1 MSQPEDG
8 GGVEGG
14 GSGGSGDELP
24 RPDPEDSL
32 PSFPLLSIKVK
43 TMAPATHDLTVNSES
58 TVLALKQEVMRVSGV
73 EAARQ
78 RLLFCGRVLADD
90 ARTLNE
96 VGVRVGHTLHMVER
110 PADLP
115 PQPQNDVP
123 PPPAAQQLPPRG
135 VHRVAIGTINTGA
148 GGAENQTTV
157 NRLITDLISAFG
169 NTLGGAGTRPAGAP
183 GDPAAQ
189 GSTLPPGVQLQQLE
203 ISVGA
208 GPAASTGAA
217 AASPDD
223 TAPRHAHPIA
233 ALDAFIGQLSRTLE
247 GHSESLDFETGRR
260 PVVSSGN
267 PGPETSN
274 ENARHLAVECDLCG
288 QCPIRGSRYK
298 SLRHDNYDLCERCV
312 RTERAR
318 EQEPFVQVDLPLLN
332 QIHLDAFMA
341 GRRGGARAAA
351 VERARAA
358 LESVLGADGTPE
370 GDSGEEG
377 LDRRSVLALCELMR
391 RAREL
396 LGGQAHSFLRRQHE
410 AITSQ
415 VEEIGEDGGRHGVQ
429 AALVQTSS
437 VLNAIGGIFIELG
450 RLFGGVHL
458 SAAGQT
464 SAISQGVFQSQH
476 SLGYVSANGSQV
488 SVPAPAS
495 QGGAGLF
502 PQHLAWLAPPGGAQG
517 QRRPAPPTAPAAAAA
532 TTAARVQVPASTAAA
547 TTAARVQVPTPA
559 PAPAG
564 QSTVSVDN
572 VGRAIQEQA
581 AAARQRQIQ
590 VAVQQRAQMN
600 AMAQSTVDSAIR
612 AREAARQAAAAATR
626 RQVEALRRQVEAS
639 SRHVEAAARIEQDLR
654 RRLAE
659 SERAV
664 ATLRTELEA
673 AREQEKQRAREE
685 QKAKE
690 AAAAAAAA
698 VAKEKEK
705 APAAV
710 AVPKEA
716 ATGAKGL
723 GLGGLGLK
731 QRRKTGREETA
742 EAAPKG
748 LGLGGP
754 GLKPRRTVAR
764 TREVA
769 PQARPAPKQPS
780 SSAASSSNPLQGLM
794 QGLMQGLG
802 EPRGPATEE
811 DEEDFETCMQKE
823 LSGEDQARWMATI
836 ARDELE
842 QQEMRMIQ
850 FSDAYLSLDNI
861 D

>member
-96 VGVRVGHTLHMVER
+96 VGVRDGHTLHMVER

-148 GGAENQTTV
+148 GGAENQTAV

-415 VEEIGEDGGRHGVQ
+415 AGEIGEDGGRHGVQ

-495 QGGAGLF
+495 QGGAGLY

-532 TTAARVQVPASTAAA
+532 TTAARVQVP
-547 TTAARVQVPTPA
+547 TPA

-564 QSTVSVDN
+564 QSAVSVDN
-572 VGRAIQEQA
+572 VGRVIQEQA

-612 AREAARQAAAAATR
+612 AREAARQAAAAASR
-626 RQVEALRRQVEAS
+626 RQVE
-639 SRHVEAAARIEQDLR
+639 EAARREQDLR

-673 AREQEKQRAREE
+673 AREQDKQRAREE
-685 QKAKE
+685 QKEKE
-690 AAAAAAAA
+690 AAAAAAAAA

-794 QGLMQGLG
+794 QSLMQGLG

>member
-96 VGVRVGHTLHMVER
+96 VGVRDGHTLHMVER

-148 GGAENQTTV
+148 GGAENQTAV

-415 VEEIGEDGGRHGVQ
+415 AGEIGEDGGRHGVQ

-495 QGGAGLF
+495 QGGAGLY

-532 TTAARVQVPASTAAA
+532 TTAARVQVP
-547 TTAARVQVPTPA
+547 TPA

-564 QSTVSVDN
+564 QSAVSVDN
-572 VGRAIQEQA
+572 VGRVIQEQA

-612 AREAARQAAAAATR
+612 AREAARQAAAAASR
-626 RQVEALRRQVEAS
+626 RQVE
-639 SRHVEAAARIEQDLR
+639 EAARREQDLR

-673 AREQEKQRAREE
+673 AREQDKQRAREE
-685 QKAKE
+685 QKEKE
-690 AAAAAAAA
+690 AAAAAAAAA

>member
-96 VGVRVGHTLHMVER
+96 VGVRDGHTLHMVER

-148 GGAENQTTV
+148 GGAENQTAV

-415 VEEIGEDGGRHGVQ
+415 AGEIGEDGGRHGVQ

-532 TTAARVQVPASTAAA
+532 TTAARVQVP
-547 TTAARVQVPTPA
+547 TPA

-564 QSTVSVDN
+564 QSAVSVDN
-572 VGRAIQEQA
+572 VGRVIQEQA

-612 AREAARQAAAAATR
+612 AREAARQAAAAASR
-626 RQVEALRRQVEAS
+626 RQVE
-639 SRHVEAAARIEQDLR
+639 EAARREQDLR

-685 QKAKE
+685 QKEKE
-690 AAAAAAAA
+690 AAAAAAAAA

>member
-1 MSQPEDG
+1 
-8 GGVEGG
+8 
-14 GSGGSGDELP
+14 
-24 RPDPEDSL
+24 
-32 PSFPLLSIKVK
+32 
-43 TMAPATHDLTVNSES
+43 MAPATHDLTVNSES

-96 VGVRVGHTLHMVER
+96 VGVRDGHTLHMVER

-135 VHRVAIGTINTGA
+135 VHRVAIGTINTGP

-370 GDSGEEG
+370 GDSGEEE

-415 VEEIGEDGGRHGVQ
+415 AGEIGEDGGRHGVQ

-572 VGRAIQEQA
+572 VGRVIQEQA

-600 AMAQSTVDSAIR
+600 AMAQSTVDGAIR
-612 AREAARQAAAAATR
+612 AREAARQAAAAASR
-626 RQVEALRRQVEAS
+626 RQVE
-639 SRHVEAAARIEQDLR
+639 EAARREQDLR

-690 AAAAAAAA
+690 AAAAAAAAA

>member
-96 VGVRVGHTLHMVER
+96 VGVRDGHTLHMVER

-148 GGAENQTTV
+148 GGAENQTAV

-415 VEEIGEDGGRHGVQ
+415 AGEIGEDGGRHGVQ

-495 QGGAGLF
+495 QGGAGLY

-532 TTAARVQVPASTAAA
+532 TTAARVQVP
-547 TTAARVQVPTPA
+547 TPA

-564 QSTVSVDN
+564 QSAVSVDN
-572 VGRAIQEQA
+572 VGRVIQEQA

-612 AREAARQAAAAATR
+612 AREAARQAAAAASR
-626 RQVEALRRQVEAS
+626 RQVE
-639 SRHVEAAARIEQDLR
+639 EAARREQDLR

>member
-96 VGVRVGHTLHMVER
+96 VGVRDGHTLHMVER

-135 VHRVAIGTINTGA
+135 VHRVAIGTMNTGA
-148 GGAENQTTV
+148 GGAENQTAV

-415 VEEIGEDGGRHGVQ
+415 AGEIGEDGGRHGVQ

-502 PQHLAWLAPPGGAQG
+502 PQHLAWLAPPRGAQG

-532 TTAARVQVPASTAAA
+532 TTAARVQVP
-547 TTAARVQVPTPA
+547 TPA

-564 QSTVSVDN
+564 QSAVSVDN
-572 VGRAIQEQA
+572 VGRVIQEQA

-612 AREAARQAAAAATR
+612 AREAARQAAAAASR
-626 RQVEALRRQVEAS
+626 RQVE
-639 SRHVEAAARIEQDLR
+639 EAARREQDLR

-673 AREQEKQRAREE
+673 AREQDKQRAREE
-685 QKAKE
+685 QKEKE
-690 AAAAAAAA
+690 AAAAAAAAA

-705 APAAV
+705 APTAV

-742 EAAPKG
+742 EAVPKG

>member
-96 VGVRVGHTLHMVER
+96 VGVRDGHTLHMVER

-135 VHRVAIGTINTGA
+135 VHRVAIGTMNTGA
-148 GGAENQTTV
+148 GGAENQTAV

-415 VEEIGEDGGRHGVQ
+415 AGEIGEDGGRHGVQ

-502 PQHLAWLAPPGGAQG
+502 PQHLAWLAPPRGAQG

-532 TTAARVQVPASTAAA
+532 TTAARVQVP
-547 TTAARVQVPTPA
+547 TPA

-564 QSTVSVDN
+564 QSAVSVDN
-572 VGRAIQEQA
+572 VGRVIQEQA

-612 AREAARQAAAAATR
+612 AREAARQAAAAASR
-626 RQVEALRRQVEAS
+626 RQVE
-639 SRHVEAAARIEQDLR
+639 EAARREQDLR

-685 QKAKE
+685 QKEKE
-690 AAAAAAAA
+690 AAAAAAAAA

-705 APAAV
+705 APTAV

-742 EAAPKG
+742 EAVPKG

>member
-96 VGVRVGHTLHMVER
+96 VGVRDGHTLHMVER

-148 GGAENQTTV
+148 GGAENQTAV

-415 VEEIGEDGGRHGVQ
+415 AGEIGEDGGRHGVQ

-502 PQHLAWLAPPGGAQG
+502 PQHLAWLAPPRGAQG

-532 TTAARVQVPASTAAA
+532 TTAARVQVP
-547 TTAARVQVPTPA
+547 TPA

-564 QSTVSVDN
+564 QSAVSVDN
-572 VGRAIQEQA
+572 VGRVIQEQA

-612 AREAARQAAAAATR
+612 AREAARQAAAAASR
-626 RQVEALRRQVEAS
+626 RQVE
-639 SRHVEAAARIEQDLR
+639 EAARREQDLR

-690 AAAAAAAA
+690 AAAAAASAA

>member
-96 VGVRVGHTLHMVER
+96 VGVRDGHTLHMVER

-148 GGAENQTTV
+148 GGAENQTAV

-415 VEEIGEDGGRHGVQ
+415 AGEIGEDGGRHGVQ

-517 QRRPAPPTAPAAAAA
+517 QRRPAPPTAHAA
-532 TTAARVQVPASTAAA
+532 AAA

-564 QSTVSVDN
+564 QSAVSVDN
-572 VGRAIQEQA
+572 VGRVIQEQA

-673 AREQEKQRAREE
+673 AREQDKQRAREE
-685 QKAKE
+685 QKEKE
-690 AAAAAAAA
+690 AAAAAAAAA

-705 APAAV
+705 APTAV

>member
-96 VGVRVGHTLHMVER
+96 VGVRDGHTLHMVER

-517 QRRPAPPTAPAAAAA
+517 QRRPAPPPAPAAAAA

-572 VGRAIQEQA
+572 VGRVIQEQA

>member
-96 VGVRVGHTLHMVER
+96 VGVRDGHTLHMVER

-148 GGAENQTTV
+148 GGAENQTAV

-415 VEEIGEDGGRHGVQ
+415 AGEIGEDGGRHGVQ

-495 QGGAGLF
+495 QGGAGLY

-532 TTAARVQVPASTAAA
+532 TTAARVQVP
-547 TTAARVQVPTPA
+547 TPA

-564 QSTVSVDN
+564 QSAVSVDN
-572 VGRAIQEQA
+572 VGRVIQEQA

-612 AREAARQAAAAATR
+612 AREAARQAAAAASR
-626 RQVEALRRQVEAS
+626 RQVE
-639 SRHVEAAARIEQDLR
+639 EAARREQDLR

-690 AAAAAAAA
+690 AAAAAAAAA

>member
-1 MSQPEDG
+1 M
-8 GGVEGG
+8 
-14 GSGGSGDELP
+14 
-24 RPDPEDSL
+24 
-32 PSFPLLSIKVK
+32 
-43 TMAPATHDLTVNSES
+43 
-58 TVLALKQEVMRVSGV
+58 
-73 EAARQ
+73 
-78 RLLFCGRVLADD
+78 LADD

-96 VGVRVGHTLHMVER
+96 VGVRDGHTLHMVER

-415 VEEIGEDGGRHGVQ
+415 AGEIGEDGGRHGVQ

-437 VLNAIGGIFIELG
+437 VLNAIGGIFIEL
-450 RLFGGVHL
+450 R
-458 SAAGQT
+458 
-464 SAISQGVFQSQH
+464 
-476 SLGYVSANGSQV
+476 
-488 SVPAPAS
+488 
-495 QGGAGLF
+495 
-502 PQHLAWLAPPGGAQG
+502 
-517 QRRPAPPTAPAAAAA
+517 
-532 TTAARVQVPASTAAA
+532 
-547 TTAARVQVPTPA
+547 
-559 PAPAG
+559 
-564 QSTVSVDN
+564 
-572 VGRAIQEQA
+572 
-581 AAARQRQIQ
+581 
-590 VAVQQRAQMN
+590 
-600 AMAQSTVDSAIR
+600 
-612 AREAARQAAAAATR
+612 
-626 RQVEALRRQVEAS
+626 
-639 SRHVEAAARIEQDLR
+639 
-654 RRLAE
+654 
-659 SERAV
+659 
-664 ATLRTELEA
+664 
-673 AREQEKQRAREE
+673 
-685 QKAKE
+685 
-690 AAAAAAAA
+690 
-698 VAKEKEK
+698 
-705 APAAV
+705 
-710 AVPKEA
+710 
-716 ATGAKGL
+716 
-723 GLGGLGLK
+723 
-731 QRRKTGREETA
+731 
-742 EAAPKG
+742 
-748 LGLGGP
+748 
-754 GLKPRRTVAR
+754 
-764 TREVA
+764 
-769 PQARPAPKQPS
+769 
-780 SSAASSSNPLQGLM
+780 
-794 QGLMQGLG
+794 
-802 EPRGPATEE
+802 
-811 DEEDFETCMQKE
+811 
-823 LSGEDQARWMATI
+823 
-836 ARDELE
+836 
-842 QQEMRMIQ
+842 
-850 FSDAYLSLDNI
+850 
-861 D
+861 